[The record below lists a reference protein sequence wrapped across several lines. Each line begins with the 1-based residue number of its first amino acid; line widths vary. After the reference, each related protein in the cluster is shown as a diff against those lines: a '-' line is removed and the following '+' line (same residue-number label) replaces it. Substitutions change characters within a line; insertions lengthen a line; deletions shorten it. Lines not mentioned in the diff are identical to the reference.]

1 MTDTERMSAFTA
13 IQIAEGSSDADEETV
28 LQAWQYLIDTGLAWS
43 LQGSYGRT
51 AARLIEDGLCVDPRE
66 VEAV

>member
-1 MTDTERMSAFTA
+1 MTDTERMSAFLA
-13 IQIAEGSSDADEETV
+13 ISIVEGDEEADEATQ

-43 LQGSYGRT
+43 LQGSYGRM

-66 VEAV
+66 VEGV

>member
-1 MTDTERMSAFTA
+1 MTNTERMSAFLA
-13 IQIAEGSSDADEETV
+13 ISIVEGDEEADEATQ

-66 VEAV
+66 VGGV